1 MNCLSRFLPIS
12 QELVRFML
20 DGNRGCSES
29 GSIEP
34 VRLHLLLRQAC
45 GTNPILINLT
55 GISAEGGALSRHRST
70 ELTPRR
76 FPMNRCPFVR
86 GEVGPA
92 LSCPT
97 ESPNVI
103 ATATLSGAGRTHSGP
118 LTHGFKTA
126 GSSRPSSPARHK
138 ARSRQAIGCSPGIYI
153 APGLTAAPDRA
164 IGWDR
169 VSSRAKPFCGK
180 EFSNE

>member
-55 GISAEGGALSRHRST
+55 GISAEGGALSRHRSA
-70 ELTPRR
+70 
-76 FPMNRCPFVR
+76 
-86 GEVGPA
+86 GQ
-92 LSCPT
+92 
-97 ESPNVI
+97 SPD
-103 ATATLSGAGRTHSGP
+103 
-118 LTHGFKTA
+118 
-126 GSSRPSSPARHK
+126 
-138 ARSRQAIGCSPGIYI
+138 
-153 APGLTAAPDRA
+153 GL
-164 IGWDR
+164 
-169 VSSRAKPFCGK
+169 
-180 EFSNE
+180 E